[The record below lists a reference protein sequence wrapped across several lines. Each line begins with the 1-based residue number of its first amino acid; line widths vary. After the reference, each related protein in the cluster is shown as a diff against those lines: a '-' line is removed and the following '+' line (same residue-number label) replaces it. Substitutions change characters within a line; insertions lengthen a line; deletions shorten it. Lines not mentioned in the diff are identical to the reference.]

1 MYESSDLRKGLK
13 IEIDGDPY
21 VVVQFEFVKPGK
33 GQALYKCRLKNM
45 ITGAQFDKTY
55 RSGEKFKE
63 ANLEEVEMEYLYFD
77 GDSYCFMNSSNYEQ
91 EFLTADQIGEA
102 KAFLKENTVCNVL
115 MFEKKALD
123 ISLPNFVELT
133 ITEAEPW
140 AKGDTAAG
148 STKPATLETGHVV
161 QVPPFVN
168 EGEKIRIDTRTGQ
181 YVERVK
187 E

>member
-13 IEIDGDPY
+13 IEIDGDPH
-21 VVVQFEFVKPGK
+21 VVVQFDFVKPGK

-77 GDSYCFMNSSNYEQ
+77 GDTYCFMNSSNYEQ
-91 EFLTADQIGEA
+91 EFLTEEQIGEA

-168 EGEKIRIDTRTGQ
+168 EGETIRIDTRTGQ

-187 E
+187 

>member
-13 IEIDGDPY
+13 IEIDGDPH

-45 ITGAQFDKTY
+45 ISGAQFDKTY

-63 ANLEEVEMEYLYFD
+63 ANLEEVEMEYLYYD
-77 GDSYCFMNSSNYEQ
+77 GSNYCFMNTSNYEQ
-91 EFLTADQIGEA
+91 DFLSEEQLGDARA
-102 KAFLKENTVCNVL
+102 LLKENTVCNVL
-115 MFEKKALD
+115 MFEGKALD

-168 EGEKIRIDTRTGQ
+168 QGEKVRIDTRTGQ

>member
-168 EGEKIRIDTRTGQ
+168 QGEKIRIDTRTGQ

-187 E
+187 

>member
-1 MYESSDLRKGLK
+1 MYDSSDLRKGLK

-45 ITGAQFDKTY
+45 ISGSQFDKTY

-63 ANLEEVEMEYLYFD
+63 ANLEAVEMEYLYFD
-77 GDSYCFMNSSNYEQ
+77 GNAYCFMNSSNYEQ
-91 EFLTADQIGEA
+91 EFLSEEQLGDA

-133 ITEAEPW
+133 ITAAEPW

-168 EGEKIRIDTRTGQ
+168 EGETIRIDTRTGQ

-187 E
+187 

>member
-21 VVVQFEFVKPGK
+21 VIVQFEFVKPGK

-45 ITGAQFDKTY
+45 ISGSQFDKTY

-63 ANLEEVEMEYLYFD
+63 ANLEEVEMEYLYAD
-77 GDSYCFMNSSNYEQ
+77 GDNYCFMNTSNYEQ
-91 EFLTADQIGEA
+91 DFLNAEQVGEA
-102 KAFLKENTVCNVL
+102 RALLKENTVCNVL
-115 MFEKKALD
+115 MFEKRALG

-187 E
+187 

>member
-77 GDSYCFMNSSNYEQ
+77 GNTYCFMNLANYEQ
-91 EFLTADQIGEA
+91 DFLNEDQVGDV

-115 MFEKKALD
+115 MFEKKALG

-187 E
+187 